1 GGAGGPAHPRRR
13 PAAEAAGERGR
24 PPPASGGRH
33 RAALRP
39 PRAGG
44 PAGYPGGQPETGQAA
59 GRDLGGHGAGRHRRR
74 RRAESA
80 HHGQGRQAGE
90 QGAVTARSGGAA
102 PAPAGAAGDMELID
116 THAHLDHEWFDD
128 DRDAVVQRALAAGVV
143 TIVTIGAD
151 VPTSEAA
158 VQLAEPYPS
167 VYAAVGIHP
176 HDAKTADEAAYRRL
190 KELAAHPKV
199 VAVGEIGLD
208 YYYDFSPREVQRE
221 VFVRQLQLAR
231 ETGLPFIAHHR
242 DASEAV
248 MAVLREH
255 ARGLPGLLHSFTGDA
270 PAGVLAG
277 VRGHARGLPG
287 GLHSFPG
294 AAAMAAECMEM
305 GWRSSLGGMFTFK
318 AAGAVRDAVA
328 EVPLERIL
336 LETDAP
342 YLTPVPLRG
351 RRNEPAYVRHVAE
364 FLAAERGLDVAEVA
378 RVTTANARRLFHLP

>member
-1 GGAGGPAHPRRR
+1 M
-13 PAAEAAGERGR
+13 
-24 PPPASGGRH
+24 
-33 RAALRP
+33 
-39 PRAGG
+39 
-44 PAGYPGGQPETGQAA
+44 
-59 GRDLGGHGAGRHRRR
+59 
-74 RRAESA
+74 
-80 HHGQGRQAGE
+80 
-90 QGAVTARSGGAA
+90 TARSGGEA

-158 VQLAEPYPS
+158 VQLAETYPS

-231 ETGLPFIAHHR
+231 ETGLPFIIHNR
-242 DASEAV
+242 DASEDV

-255 ARGLPGLLHSFTGDA
+255 ARGLPGVLHSFTGD
-270 PAGVLAG
+270 
-277 VRGHARGLPG
+277 
-287 GLHSFPG
+287 
-294 AAAMAAECMEM
+294 AAMAAECMEM
-305 GWRSSLGGMFTFK
+305 GWHISLGGMFTFK
-318 AAGAVRDAVA
+318 NAGAVRDAVA

-378 RVTTANARRLFHLP
+378 RVTTANARRLFHLPDGRVRN